1 MGCVF
6 EMFIE
11 MLIEGILNLVMFVY
25 LKLAHVLVPTKKITK
40 KTESKIKNV
49 ITTISALWVLTLFY
63 GVMFLLSDDA
73 MFNAI
78 GKYMTLIPLSIIG
91 FQVVLS
97 IFVMIARLAK
107 RHKK

>member
-6 EMFIE
+6 EIFIE

-49 ITTISALWVLTLFY
+49 IATISVLLVLTIFWGIL
-63 GVMFLLSDDA
+63 FLLPDDA
-73 MFNAI
+73 AFNTI

-91 FQVVLS
+91 LQVVLS
-97 IFVMIARLAK
+97 IFVMIAKLAK

>member
-1 MGCVF
+1 MGCIF
-6 EMFIE
+6 EMFVE

-73 MFNAI
+73 TFNAI
-78 GKYMTLIPLSIIG
+78 GKYMTFIPLSIIG
-91 FQVVLS
+91 LQILLS
-97 IFVMIARLAK
+97 ILVMIIKLIK